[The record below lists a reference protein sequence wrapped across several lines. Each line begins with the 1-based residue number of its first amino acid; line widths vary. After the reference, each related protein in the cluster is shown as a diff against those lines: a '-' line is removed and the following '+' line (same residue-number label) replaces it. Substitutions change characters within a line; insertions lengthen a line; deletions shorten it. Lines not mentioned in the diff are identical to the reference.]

1 MSISATT
8 RVDLHCHSTASELAK
23 LGVARS
29 LGLPECATP
38 PEEVY
43 ELAKRRGMDFV
54 TITDHDTIDGCLTLA
69 DRPDCFI
76 SEELT
81 AHFAGQ
87 PQAVHVLCYGI
98 EPDDHDWLQEQASDL
113 EECVAYMN
121 SRGIVFALAHPF
133 YDVAAALTPTHRRRL
148 AELFGIWEIRN
159 GSRAPELNRPAQI
172 IAEAKGITG
181 IAGSDDHAGVDL
193 GRTYTE
199 TPAAATPAE
208 FLNLIQA
215 GRAAPC
221 GIEGGA
227 AKWAHAA
234 IALAARTFAGA
245 SREPGTA
252 PDPAGVYRIAT
263 RVVSEASARS
273 DSNATDLDPADG
285 LALLDAW
292 LESVGLDLEVPGL
305 IAHMQADDFTH
316 EGLYRRAR
324 RVHADRLGAAIP
336 SGIEK
341 IARGELEDV
350 PAELFAAA
358 IPAVPYVAAAA
369 LVGREKARLVP
380 RREGRLRV
388 AVAADGIASVHG
400 VSHTIAQIRERGV
413 PGFDVDVIGTDSRV
427 DRRLPSVADFDLPFY
442 EGLRLGVPAL
452 PDLVEVL
459 AEGGY
464 DLLHVTAP
472 GPVGVLAVL
481 LADTCGVPVAA
492 SHHTEL
498 ARYAQLRAGNRG
510 LDQLAEVM
518 LGAFYRQAEIVMSP
532 SEAADV
538 SLRSLGID
546 DSRLAR
552 WERGVDTDRFRP
564 ALARRLVPQR
574 EITVLYVG
582 RISHEKGVDLMAE
595 SFLRARSAD
604 PRLRMLVV
612 GRGPEED
619 YLLERLGDAATLL
632 GWRDGGELARAY
644 GLGDIF
650 LFCSRTD
657 TYGQV
662 VMEAAA
668 SGLPVVAVNEGG
680 PASLVDHRSTGFL
693 CEADADEI
701 ACALLELADSAE
713 LRRDLGIEGR
723 RSAME
728 RSWERSMDQ
737 LAEAYRLA
745 LGTAAPVAGAPVPD
759 ASPEW
764 HTGSPKQA
772 A

>member
-1 MSISATT
+1 MSPATT
-8 RVDLHCHSTASELAK
+8 RVDLHCHSTASERAK

-54 TITDHDTIDGCLTLA
+54 TITDHDTIDGCLALA

-81 AHFAGQ
+81 AHFAGE

-98 EPDDHDWLQEQASDL
+98 EPSDHEWLQEQAGDL
-113 EECVAYMN
+113 EECVAYME
-121 SRGIVFALAHPF
+121 SRGIVYALAHPF
-133 YDVAAALTPTHRRRL
+133 FDVAAALTSTHRRRL
-148 AELFGIWEIRN
+148 AELFGIWEVRN

-181 IAGSDDHAGVDL
+181 IAGSDDHAGVDI
-193 GRTYTE
+193 GRTFTE
-199 TPAAATPAE
+199 TPVAATPAE
-208 FLNLIQA
+208 FLNHLRG
-215 GRAAPC
+215 GRTEP
-221 GIEGGA
+221 GGMEGGA

-234 IALAARTFAGA
+234 IALAARTFAGE
-245 SREPGTA
+245 SREAATA

-263 RVVSEASARS
+263 RLVGEASSRTDA
-273 DSNATDLDPADG
+273 AGADLDPADG

-292 LESVGLDLEVPGL
+292 LESVGLDLDAPGL
-305 IAHMQADDFTH
+305 IAYMQADGFAH
-316 EGLYRRAR
+316 QGLYHRAR
-324 RVHADRLGAAIP
+324 CVHADRLGAAIP
-336 SGIEK
+336 SCIDK
-341 IARGELEDV
+341 VARGELEDV

-380 RREGRLRV
+380 RRDGRLRV
-388 AVAADGIASVHG
+388 AIATDGIASVHG

-472 GPVGVLAVL
+472 GPVGVLTVL
-481 LADTCGVPVAA
+481 LAGACGVPVTA

-498 ARYAQLRAGNRG
+498 ARYARLRAGNRG
-510 LDQLAEVM
+510 LDQLADV
-518 LGAFYRQAEIVMSP
+518 LIGAFYRAAENVMSP

-538 SLRSLGID
+538 SLRAVGVD

-552 WERGVDTDRFRP
+552 WERGVDTERFRP
-564 ALARRLVPQR
+564 ALARGGARPR
-574 EITVLYVG
+574 EIAVLYVG
-582 RISHEKGVDLMAE
+582 RISHEKGVELMAE

-604 PRLRMLVV
+604 PRLQMLVV

-619 YLLERLGDAATLL
+619 YLRERLGDAATFL
-632 GWRDGGELARAY
+632 GWRDGDELARAY
-644 GLGDIF
+644 GLGDVF
-650 LFCSRTD
+650 LFCSQTD

-680 PASLVDHRSTGFL
+680 PASLVAHRATGYL
-693 CEADADEI
+693 CEADPDEL

-713 LRRDLGIEGR
+713 LRRDLGMEGR
-723 RSAME
+723 RRAME
-728 RSWERSMDQ
+728 RSWERSMEQ
-737 LAEAYRLA
+737 LAEGYRLA
-745 LGTAAPVAGAPVPD
+745 LGTAEHVAGPGPVPD

-764 HTGSPKQA
+764 RPGSPKQA